1 MRLKQSGAALI
12 IVLFVVALA
21 ASLAVKMNA
30 RLMVEVQ
37 RSSNLVLQQQARWY
51 AMAGEALAKR
61 VLIEVKKQN
70 KERIDLS
77 QKWAVETPPYPVE
90 DGTIAGKIIDLQ
102 ACLNL
107 NALRYVDPNNAN
119 ASTQN
124 FNEAHKTLEALLDLI
139 PDLPMEESKEAL
151 ADSVFDWLDAD
162 SMPKRQGVEE
172 GEYMSYSIPYMTAN
186 NFFASTSELRLL
198 RGFNPLMV
206 EKLKPY
212 VCVIPQYDEFK
223 VNVNTLQAEQSLLL
237 AAMLNIS
244 ESQAETIIS
253 QRPDEGW
260 DELSKFI
267 NDAKQ
272 NGANTLDDKDKRFV
286 LNSNYF
292 EAQIKASFF
301 ETNFAMKSIIHITD
315 NQKVSVLARRFGGV
329 Q

>member
-1 MRLKQSGAALI
+1 MFRQSGAALI
-12 IVLFVVALA
+12 IVLFVVAMA

-61 VLIEVKKQN
+61 VLIEVKKEKN
-70 KERIDLS
+70 DHIDLS

-107 NALRYVDPNNAN
+107 NAVRFEPQNNGG
-119 ASTQN
+119 TQT

-139 PDLPMEESKEAL
+139 PDLPLEESKETL
-151 ADSVFDWLDAD
+151 ADSVYDWLDVD

-186 NFFASTSELRLL
+186 NYFASVSELRLV
-198 RGFNPLMV
+198 RGFNPIVV

-212 VCVIPQYDEFK
+212 VCVIPQSDTFK
-223 VNVNTLQAEQSLLL
+223 INVNTLQAEQSLLL

-253 QRPDEGW
+253 QRPDDGW
-260 DELSKFI
+260 DQLSKFI
-267 NDAKQ
+267 SDATQ
-272 NGANTLDDKDKRFV
+272 NGAQSLNDKDERFV
-286 LNSNYF
+286 TNSNYF
-292 EAQIKASFF
+292 EAHIKASFF

>member
-1 MRLKQSGAALI
+1 MMFRQSGAALI
-12 IVLFVVALA
+12 IVLFVVAMA

-61 VLIEVKKQN
+61 VLIEVKKEKN
-70 KERIDLS
+70 DHIDLS

-107 NALRYVDPNNAN
+107 NAVRFEPQNNGG
-119 ASTQN
+119 TQT
-124 FNEAHKTLEALLDLI
+124 FNEAHKALEALLDLI
-139 PDLPMEESKEAL
+139 PDLPLEESKETL
-151 ADSVFDWLDAD
+151 ADSVYDWLDVD

-186 NFFASTSELRLL
+186 NYFASVSELRLV
-198 RGFNPLMV
+198 RGFNPIVV

-212 VCVIPQYDEFK
+212 VCVIPQSDTFK
-223 VNVNTLQAEQSLLL
+223 INVNTLQAEQSLLL

-253 QRPDEGW
+253 QRPDDGW
-260 DELSKFI
+260 DQLSKFI
-267 NDAKQ
+267 SDATQ
-272 NGANTLDDKDKRFV
+272 NGAQSLNDKDERFV
-286 LNSNYF
+286 TNSNYF
-292 EAQIKASFF
+292 EAHIKASFF

>member
-1 MRLKQSGAALI
+1 MMFRQSGAALI
-12 IVLFVVALA
+12 IVLFVVAMA

-61 VLIEVKKQN
+61 VLIEVKKEKN
-70 KERIDLS
+70 DHIDLS

-107 NALRYVDPNNAN
+107 NAVRFEPQNNGG
-119 ASTQN
+119 TQT

-139 PDLPMEESKEAL
+139 PDLPLEESKETL
-151 ADSVFDWLDAD
+151 ADSVYDWLDVD

-186 NFFASTSELRLL
+186 NYFASVSELRLV
-198 RGFNPLMV
+198 RGFNPIVV

-212 VCVIPQYDEFK
+212 VCVIPQSDTFK
-223 VNVNTLQAEQSLLL
+223 INVNTLQAEQSLLL

-253 QRPDEGW
+253 QRPDDGW
-260 DELSKFI
+260 DQLSKFI
-267 NDAKQ
+267 SDATQ
-272 NGANTLDDKDKRFV
+272 NGAQSLNDKDERFV
-286 LNSNYF
+286 TNSNYF
-292 EAQIKASFF
+292 EAHIKASFF

>member
-1 MRLKQSGAALI
+1 MMFRQSGAALI
-12 IVLFVVALA
+12 IVLFVVAMA

-61 VLIEVKKQN
+61 VLIEVKKE
-70 KERIDLS
+70 KKDHIDLS

-107 NALRYVDPNNAN
+107 NAVRFEPQNNGG
-119 ASTQN
+119 TQT

-139 PDLPMEESKEAL
+139 PDLPMEESKETL
-151 ADSVFDWLDAD
+151 ADSVYDWLDVD

-186 NFFASTSELRLL
+186 NYFASVSELRLV
-198 RGFNPLMV
+198 RGFNPIVV

-212 VCVIPQYDEFK
+212 VCVIPQSDTFK
-223 VNVNTLQAEQSLLL
+223 INVNTLQAEQSLLL

-244 ESQAETIIS
+244 ESQADTIIS
-253 QRPDEGW
+253 QRPDDGW
-260 DELSKFI
+260 DQLSKFI
-267 NDAKQ
+267 SDATQ
-272 NGANTLDDKDKRFV
+272 NGAQSLNDKDERFV
-286 LNSNYF
+286 TNSNYF
-292 EAQIKASFF
+292 EAHIKASFF

>member
-1 MRLKQSGAALI
+1 MMFRQSGAALI
-12 IVLFVVALA
+12 IVLFVVAMA

-61 VLIEVKKQN
+61 VLIEVKKEKN
-70 KERIDLS
+70 DHIDLS

-107 NALRYVDPNNAN
+107 NAVRFEPQNNGG
-119 ASTQN
+119 TQT
-124 FNEAHKTLEALLDLI
+124 FNEAHKALEALLDLI
-139 PDLPMEESKEAL
+139 PDLPLEESKETL
-151 ADSVFDWLDAD
+151 ADSVYDWLDVD

-186 NFFASTSELRLL
+186 NYFASVSELRLV
-198 RGFNPLMV
+198 RGFNPIVV

-212 VCVIPQYDEFK
+212 VCVIPQSDTFK
-223 VNVNTLQAEQSLLL
+223 INVNTLQAEQSLLL

-244 ESQAETIIS
+244 ESQADTIIS
-253 QRPDEGW
+253 QRPDDGW
-260 DELSKFI
+260 DQLSKFI
-267 NDAKQ
+267 SDATQ
-272 NGANTLDDKDKRFV
+272 NGAQSLNDKDERFV
-286 LNSNYF
+286 TNSNYF
-292 EAQIKASFF
+292 EAHIKASFF

>member
-1 MRLKQSGAALI
+1 MMFRQSGAALI
-12 IVLFVVALA
+12 IVLFVVAMA

-61 VLIEVKKQN
+61 VLIEVKKEKN
-70 KERIDLS
+70 DHIDLS

-107 NALRYVDPNNAN
+107 NAVRFEPQNNGG
-119 ASTQN
+119 TQT

-139 PDLPMEESKEAL
+139 PDLPMEESKETL
-151 ADSVFDWLDAD
+151 ADSVYDWLDVD

-186 NFFASTSELRLL
+186 NYFASVSELRLV
-198 RGFNPLMV
+198 RGFNPIVV

-212 VCVIPQYDEFK
+212 VCVIPQSDTFK
-223 VNVNTLQAEQSLLL
+223 INVNTLQAEQSLLL

-244 ESQAETIIS
+244 ESQADTIIS
-253 QRPDEGW
+253 QRPDDGW
-260 DELSKFI
+260 DQLSKFI
-267 NDAKQ
+267 SDATQ
-272 NGANTLDDKDKRFV
+272 NGAQSLNDKDERFV
-286 LNSNYF
+286 TNSNYF
-292 EAQIKASFF
+292 EAHIKASFF

>member
-1 MRLKQSGAALI
+1 MFRQSGAALI
-12 IVLFVVALA
+12 IVLFVVAMA

-61 VLIEVKKQN
+61 VLIEVKKEKN
-70 KERIDLS
+70 DHIDLS

-107 NALRYVDPNNAN
+107 NAVRFEPQNNGG
-119 ASTQN
+119 TQT

-139 PDLPMEESKEAL
+139 PDLPIEESKETL
-151 ADSVFDWLDAD
+151 ADSVYDWLDVD

-186 NFFASTSELRLL
+186 NYFASVSELRLV
-198 RGFNPLMV
+198 RGFNPIVV

-212 VCVIPQYDEFK
+212 VCVIPQSDTFK
-223 VNVNTLQAEQSLLL
+223 INVNTLQAEQSLLL

-244 ESQAETIIS
+244 ESQADTIIS
-253 QRPDEGW
+253 QRPDDGW
-260 DELSKFI
+260 DQLSKFI
-267 NDAKQ
+267 SDATQ
-272 NGANTLDDKDKRFV
+272 NGAQSLNDKDERFV
-286 LNSNYF
+286 TNSNYF
-292 EAQIKASFF
+292 EAHIKASFF

>member
-1 MRLKQSGAALI
+1 MMFRQSGAALI
-12 IVLFVVALA
+12 IVLFVVAMA

-61 VLIEVKKQN
+61 VLIEVKKEKN
-70 KERIDLS
+70 DHIDLS

-107 NALRYVDPNNAN
+107 NAVRFEPQNNGG
-119 ASTQN
+119 TQT
-124 FNEAHKTLEALLDLI
+124 FNEAHKALEALLDLI
-139 PDLPMEESKEAL
+139 PDLPMEESKETL
-151 ADSVFDWLDAD
+151 ADSVYDWLDVD

-186 NFFASTSELRLL
+186 NYFASVSELRLV
-198 RGFNPLMV
+198 RGFNPIVV

-212 VCVIPQYDEFK
+212 VCVIPQSDTFK
-223 VNVNTLQAEQSLLL
+223 INVNTLQAEQSLLL

-253 QRPDEGW
+253 QRPDDGW
-260 DELSKFI
+260 DQLSKFI
-267 NDAKQ
+267 SDATQ
-272 NGANTLDDKDKRFV
+272 NGAQSLNDKDERFV
-286 LNSNYF
+286 TNSNYF
-292 EAQIKASFF
+292 EAHIKASFF

>member
-1 MRLKQSGAALI
+1 MMFRQSGAALI
-12 IVLFVVALA
+12 IVLFVVAMA

-61 VLIEVKKQN
+61 VLIEVKKEKN
-70 KERIDLS
+70 DHIDLS

-107 NALRYVDPNNAN
+107 NAVRFEPQNNGG
-119 ASTQN
+119 TQT
-124 FNEAHKTLEALLDLI
+124 FNEAHKALEALLDLI
-139 PDLPMEESKEAL
+139 PDLPLEESKETL
-151 ADSVFDWLDAD
+151 ADSVYDWLDED

-186 NFFASTSELRLL
+186 NYFASVSELRLV
-198 RGFNPLMV
+198 RGFNPIVV

-212 VCVIPQYDEFK
+212 VCVIPQSDTFK
-223 VNVNTLQAEQSLLL
+223 INVNTLQAEQSLLL

-253 QRPDEGW
+253 QRPDDGW
-260 DELSKFI
+260 DQLSKFI
-267 NDAKQ
+267 SDATQ
-272 NGANTLDDKDKRFV
+272 NGAQSLNDKDERFV
-286 LNSNYF
+286 TNSNYF
-292 EAQIKASFF
+292 EAHIKASFF

>member
-1 MRLKQSGAALI
+1 
-12 IVLFVVALA
+12 
-21 ASLAVKMNA
+21 MNA

-61 VLIEVKKQN
+61 VLIEVKKEKN
-70 KERIDLS
+70 DHIDLS

-107 NALRYVDPNNAN
+107 NAVRFEPQNNGG
-119 ASTQN
+119 TQT
-124 FNEAHKTLEALLDLI
+124 FNEAHKALEALLDLI
-139 PDLPMEESKEAL
+139 PDLPLEESKETL
-151 ADSVFDWLDAD
+151 ADSVYDWLDVD

-186 NFFASTSELRLL
+186 NYFASVSELRLV
-198 RGFNPLMV
+198 RGFNPIVV

-212 VCVIPQYDEFK
+212 VCVIPQSDTFK
-223 VNVNTLQAEQSLLL
+223 INVNTLQAEQSLLL

-253 QRPDEGW
+253 QRPDDGW
-260 DELSKFI
+260 DQLSKFI
-267 NDAKQ
+267 SDATQ
-272 NGANTLDDKDKRFV
+272 NGAQSLNDKDERFV
-286 LNSNYF
+286 TNSNYF
-292 EAQIKASFF
+292 EAHIKASFF

>member
-1 MRLKQSGAALI
+1 MMFRQSGAALI
-12 IVLFVVALA
+12 IVLFVVAMA

-61 VLIEVKKQN
+61 VLIEVKKEKN
-70 KERIDLS
+70 DHIDLS

-107 NALRYVDPNNAN
+107 NAVRFEPQNNGG
-119 ASTQN
+119 TQT
-124 FNEAHKTLEALLDLI
+124 FNEAHKALEALLDLI
-139 PDLPMEESKEAL
+139 PDLPLEESKETL
-151 ADSVFDWLDAD
+151 ADSVYDWLDVD

-186 NFFASTSELRLL
+186 NYFASVSELRLV
-198 RGFNPLMV
+198 RGFNPIVV

-212 VCVIPQYDEFK
+212 VCVIPQSDIFK
-223 VNVNTLQAEQSLLL
+223 INVNTLQAEQSLLL

-253 QRPDEGW
+253 QRPDDGW
-260 DELSKFI
+260 DQLSKFI
-267 NDAKQ
+267 SDATQ
-272 NGANTLDDKDKRFV
+272 NGAQSLNDKDERFV
-286 LNSNYF
+286 TNSNYF
-292 EAQIKASFF
+292 EAHIKASFF

>member
-1 MRLKQSGAALI
+1 MMFRQSGAALI
-12 IVLFVVALA
+12 IVLFVVAMA

-61 VLIEVKKQN
+61 VLIEVKKEKN
-70 KERIDLS
+70 DHIDLS

-107 NALRYVDPNNAN
+107 NAVRFEPQNNGG
-119 ASTQN
+119 TQT

-139 PDLPMEESKEAL
+139 PDLPLEESKETL
-151 ADSVFDWLDAD
+151 ADSVYDWLDVD

-186 NFFASTSELRLL
+186 NYFASVSELRLV
-198 RGFNPLMV
+198 RGFNPIVV

-212 VCVIPQYDEFK
+212 VCVIPQSDIFK
-223 VNVNTLQAEQSLLL
+223 INVNTLQAEQSLLL

-253 QRPDEGW
+253 QRPDDGW
-260 DELSKFI
+260 DQLSKFI
-267 NDAKQ
+267 SDATQ
-272 NGANTLDDKDKRFV
+272 NGAQSLNDKDERFV
-286 LNSNYF
+286 TNSNYF
-292 EAQIKASFF
+292 EAHIKASFF

>member
-1 MRLKQSGAALI
+1 MFRQSGAALI
-12 IVLFVVALA
+12 IVLFVVAMA

-61 VLIEVKKQN
+61 VLIEVKKEKN
-70 KERIDLS
+70 DHIDLS

-107 NALRYVDPNNAN
+107 NAVRFEPQNNGG
-119 ASTQN
+119 TQT
-124 FNEAHKTLEALLDLI
+124 FNEAHKALEALLDLI
-139 PDLPMEESKEAL
+139 PDLPLEESKETL
-151 ADSVFDWLDAD
+151 ADSVYDWLDVD

-186 NFFASTSELRLL
+186 NYFASVSELRLV
-198 RGFNPLMV
+198 RGFNPIVV

-212 VCVIPQYDEFK
+212 VCVIPQSDTFK
-223 VNVNTLQAEQSLLL
+223 INVNTLQAEQSLLL

-244 ESQAETIIS
+244 ESQADTIIS
-253 QRPDEGW
+253 QRPDDGW
-260 DELSKFI
+260 DQLSKFI
-267 NDAKQ
+267 SDATQ
-272 NGANTLDDKDKRFV
+272 NGAQSLNDKDERFV
-286 LNSNYF
+286 TNSNYF
-292 EAQIKASFF
+292 EAHIKASFF

>member
-1 MRLKQSGAALI
+1 MMFRQSGAALI
-12 IVLFVVALA
+12 IVLFVVAMA

-61 VLIEVKKQN
+61 VLIEVKKEKN
-70 KERIDLS
+70 DHIDLS

-107 NALRYVDPNNAN
+107 NAVRFEPQNNGG
-119 ASTQN
+119 TQT
-124 FNEAHKTLEALLDLI
+124 FNEAHKALEALLDLI
-139 PDLPMEESKEAL
+139 PDLPLEESKETL
-151 ADSVFDWLDAD
+151 ADSVYDWLDVD

-186 NFFASTSELRLL
+186 NYFASVSELRLV
-198 RGFNPLMV
+198 RGFNPIVV

-212 VCVIPQYDEFK
+212 VCVIPQSDTFK
-223 VNVNTLQAEQSLLL
+223 INVNTLQAEQSLLL

-253 QRPDEGW
+253 QRPDDGW
-260 DELSKFI
+260 DQLSKFI
-267 NDAKQ
+267 SDATQ
-272 NGANTLDDKDKRFV
+272 NGAQSLNDKDERFV
-286 LNSNYF
+286 TNSNYF
-292 EAQIKASFF
+292 EAHIKASFF
-301 ETNFAMKSIIHITD
+301 GTNFAMKSIIHITD

>member
-1 MRLKQSGAALI
+1 MMFRQSGAALI
-12 IVLFVVALA
+12 IVLFVVAMA

-61 VLIEVKKQN
+61 VLIEVKKEKN
-70 KERIDLS
+70 DHIDLS

-107 NALRYVDPNNAN
+107 NAVRFEPQNNGGVQ
-119 ASTQN
+119 T
-124 FNEAHKTLEALLDLI
+124 FNEAHKALEALLDLI
-139 PDLPMEESKEAL
+139 PDLPLEESKETL
-151 ADSVFDWLDAD
+151 ADSVYDWLDVD

-186 NFFASTSELRLL
+186 NYFASVSELRLV
-198 RGFNPLMV
+198 RGFNPIVV

-212 VCVIPQYDEFK
+212 VCVIPQSDIFK
-223 VNVNTLQAEQSLLL
+223 INVNTLQAEQSLLL

-253 QRPDEGW
+253 QRPDDGW
-260 DELSKFI
+260 DQLSKFI
-267 NDAKQ
+267 SDATQ
-272 NGANTLDDKDKRFV
+272 NGAQSLNDKDERFV
-286 LNSNYF
+286 TNSNYF
-292 EAQIKASFF
+292 EAHIKASFF

>member
-1 MRLKQSGAALI
+1 MMQKQTGAALI

-61 VLIEVKKQN
+61 LLIDVKKQD
-70 KERIDLS
+70 KDRIDLS

-90 DGTIAGKIIDLQ
+90 DGTVEGKIIDLQ

-107 NALRYVDPNNAN
+107 NALRFVDPNNA
-119 ASTQN
+119 STRN
-124 FNEAHKTLEALLDLI
+124 FNEAHKTLEALLDII

-151 ADSVFDWLDAD
+151 ADSVFDWLDED

-186 NFFASTSELRLL
+186 NLFASVSELRLI
-198 RGFNPLMV
+198 RGFNPIIV

-223 VNVNTLQAEQSLLL
+223 VNVNTLQPEQSLLL
-237 AAMLNIS
+237 AAMLDIS

-253 QRPDEGW
+253 QRPNEGW
-260 DELSKFI
+260 DDLNKFI

-272 NGANTLDDKDKRFV
+272 NGAKSLDDKDKRFV
-286 LNSNYF
+286 INSNYF

>member
-1 MRLKQSGAALI
+1 
-12 IVLFVVALA
+12 
-21 ASLAVKMNA
+21 
-30 RLMVEVQ
+30 
-37 RSSNLVLQQQARWY
+37 LVLQQQARWY

-61 VLIEVKKQN
+61 VLIEVKKEKN
-70 KERIDLS
+70 DHIDLS

-107 NALRYVDPNNAN
+107 NAVRFEPQNNGG
-119 ASTQN
+119 TQT

-139 PDLPMEESKEAL
+139 PDLPMEESKETL
-151 ADSVFDWLDAD
+151 ADSVYDWRDVD

-186 NFFASTSELRLL
+186 NYFASVSELRLV
-198 RGFNPLMV
+198 RGFNPIVV

-212 VCVIPQYDEFK
+212 VCVIPQSDTFK
-223 VNVNTLQAEQSLLL
+223 INVNTLQAEQSLLL

-244 ESQAETIIS
+244 ESQADTIIS
-253 QRPDEGW
+253 QRPDDGW
-260 DELSKFI
+260 DQLSKFI
-267 NDAKQ
+267 SDATQ
-272 NGANTLDDKDKRFV
+272 NGAQSLNDKDERFV
-286 LNSNYF
+286 TNSNYF
-292 EAQIKASFF
+292 EAHIKASFF